1 MQELYSRIRNLQQL
15 EQEESQWIA
24 TKGALRELPAIC
36 FDALL
41 PRQRLVGTTS
51 DDTFGRFLKELGIG
65 GIFVMTSLN
74 YGNGKRRIR
83 RDAALCKIEVVDAP
97 MNDPGGECSNTFL
110 PTAVDFSILGLQR
123 CRLVGP
129 ATEMQARIGRW
140 RRCYDP
146 NGEEAILG
154 WGMERFVDS
163 NGTVLE
169 DIEIDTTMCSSTWT
183 ATPVQVNDLDDKD
196 VQDPTTLALCQR
208 IPALLEEWQVLASN
222 ERTYENVDVVA
233 TARRRSGYPGLRIDA
248 AALLRNVRAELGP
261 IPVQCPSELA
271 MYGAALIN
279 PLPALGVAP
288 EIRGRILSASSAHQ
302 RLTILEWGI
311 QRSIENLKGIRPL

>member
-1 MQELYSRIRNLQQL
+1 M
-15 EQEESQWIA
+15 A
-24 TKGALRELPAIC
+24 TKGVLRDPPAIC

-51 DDTFGRFLKELGIG
+51 DETFGRFLKELGIS
-65 GIFVMTSLN
+65 GIFVMTSLD
-74 YGNGKRRIR
+74 YANGRRLR
-83 RDAALCKIEVVDAP
+83 RDAVLCKIEVVDAP
-97 MNDPGGECSNTFL
+97 MHDPRGECTNMFL
-110 PTAVDFSILGLQR
+110 PTAVDFSILGIQR

-129 ATEMQARIGRW
+129 AKDMQARIGRW

-146 NGEEAILG
+146 NGEEAVLG

-163 NGTVLE
+163 HGNDVEHIG
-169 DIEIDTTMCSSTWT
+169 IDTNNLCSSTWT
-183 ATPVQVNDLDDKD
+183 AIPVQINDLDDND
-196 VQDPTTLALCQR
+196 VHDPTTVALCKR
-208 IPALLEEWQVLASN
+208 IPVLLDEWQVLASN
-222 ERTYENVDVVA
+222 EGTYENVDVVA
-233 TARRRSGYPGLRIDA
+233 TARRRSGYPGLCIDA

-261 IPVQCPSELA
+261 IPVHCPTELA
-271 MYGAALIN
+271 LYGAALIN
-279 PLPALGVAP
+279 PLPVLGVAP